1 MSAERPV
8 VVGGRGGI
16 RTHEELAPLAVF
28 KTAAVGRLATLPRGM
43 DGKQAARTKRRDA
56 GFWCMRR
63 LGACATAWRVC
74 DSFARVRQLCA
85 YATGLRAYDS
95 FILPRQSWRCPATP
109 GRTKERRFTARAFA
123 VRVRE
128 KLDGTDMAGAG
139 GQYEAARGRCETDGQ
154 TFGPREAFGSGQTHR
169 SSIGPRLT
177 RKRAE
182 AALRMARGLARGRIG
197 NRPGG
202 WPGNGSRMARARQ
215 GPPGLAKARPEPT
228 RARPEPTRARPEPT
242 RARPEPARDQP
253 EIERL
258 GGGAEWTSGGSCT

>member
-1 MSAERPV
+1 MAEGVGFEPTRSLRPWRFSRPLPSAAWLPF
-8 VVGGRGGI
+8 RGGWTGSKPHV
-16 RTHEELAPLAVF
+16 RSGVTPAS
-28 KTAAVGRLATLPRGM
+28 G
-43 DGKQAARTKRRDA
+43 
-56 GFWCMRR
+56 
-63 LGACATAWRVC
+63 VC
-74 DSFARVRQLCA
+74 GGFARVRQLYA

-95 FILPRQSWRCPATP
+95 FILPRQSRRCPAAP

-215 GPPGLAKARPEPT
+215 GPPGLSKARPEPT
-228 RARPEPTRARPEPT
+228 RARPEPTRARPEAT
-242 RARPEPARDQP
+242 RARPEPA
-253 EIERL
+253 
-258 GGGAEWTSGGSCT
+258 

>member
-1 MSAERPV
+1 MAEGVGFEPTRSLRPWRFSRPLPSAAWLPF
-8 VVGGRGGI
+8 RGGWTGSKPHV
-16 RTHEELAPLAVF
+16 RSGVTPAS
-28 KTAAVGRLATLPRGM
+28 G
-43 DGKQAARTKRRDA
+43 
-56 GFWCMRR
+56 
-63 LGACATAWRVC
+63 VC
-74 DSFARVRQLCA
+74 GGFARVRQLC
-85 YATGLRAYDS
+85 RVCDS
-95 FILPRQSWRCPATP
+95 FMRMRQVCAGTTALSYRASP
-109 GRTKERRFTARAFA
+109 GAVQQRPVGRRSGASRRGAFA

-242 RARPEPARDQP
+242 RAARSQPGLARSRPGSPGASPGPA
-253 EIERL
+253 
-258 GGGAEWTSGGSCT
+258 

>member
-1 MSAERPV
+1 KNKPPAVMSAERPV

-56 GFWCMRR
+56 GFSCIRP
-63 LGACATAWRVC
+63 LG
-74 DSFARVRQLCA
+74 A

-95 FILPRQSWRCPATP
+95 FILPRQSRRCPAAP

-154 TFGPREAFGSGQTHR
+154 TFGPREAFGSG
-169 SSIGPRLT
+169 
-177 RKRAE
+177 
-182 AALRMARGLARGRIG
+182 
-197 NRPGG
+197 
-202 WPGNGSRMARARQ
+202 
-215 GPPGLAKARPEPT
+215 
-228 RARPEPTRARPEPT
+228 
-242 RARPEPARDQP
+242 
-253 EIERL
+253 
-258 GGGAEWTSGGSCT
+258 